1 MLKKM
6 LLAAACLALVYGCSE
21 MREKRAM
28 VLKAP
33 TISPEAEYVGS
44 KTCLECHEDFD
55 TDGRNVHMKIAD
67 FEAAGYRHG
76 CEACHG
82 PGSLHAESEDPAH
95 ILVYHS
101 PCSDAVHPP
110 NILGGGDEGMTG
122 SEIAAVCVTCHQSGE
137 QMNWSSSEH
146 AFEGLACTSCHTV
159 HHNTRKKLLKDESI
173 SLCVSCHQNQKAKM
187 HFPSHHPLKEGKMTC
202 NSCHNPHGS
211 ANGEP
216 GMLKTEER
224 VNDLCFECHARY
236 QGPFVFEH
244 APVAEGCLECHDPH
258 GTVANNLLKQ
268 NEPFLCLQCH
278 EGHFHAGRKGLTG
291 LRTTYKK
298 GKTIGGTLD
307 AYNNNTNHFVEGDG
321 AHDWAA
327 GMLTKCTT
335 CHQSVHGSDVPA
347 QAGRLKGRGLTR

>member
-6 LLAAACLALVYGCSE
+6 LLATACFMLIYGCAE

-33 TISPEAEYVGS
+33 TVSPDAQYVDS
-44 KTCLECHEDFD
+44 ETCLECHEDYAH
-55 TDGRNVHMKIAD
+55 DGHNVHMKIAD
-67 FEAAGYRHG
+67 FESATYRHG
-76 CEACHG
+76 CESCHG
-82 PGSLHAESEDPAH
+82 AGSIHADSEDPAD
-95 ILVYHS
+95 ILRY
-101 PCSDAVHPP
+101 
-110 NILGGGDEGMTG
+110 GKEGM
-122 SEIAAVCVTCHQSGE
+122 SQQEISAVCVTCHQSGE

-146 AFEGLACTSCHTV
+146 VFEGLSCTSCHTI
-159 HHNTRKKLLKDESI
+159 HHNTEHKLIKDDEI

-202 NSCHNPHGS
+202 DSCHNPHGS
-211 ANGEP
+211 VNGEP

-224 VNDLCFECHARY
+224 LNDLCFECHARY

-244 APVAEGCLECHDPH
+244 APVAESCLECHDPH

-268 NEPFLCLQCH
+268 NEPFICLQCH
-278 EGHFHAGRKGLTG
+278 EGHFHAGRAGKTG
-291 LRTTYKK
+291 LVTEYKP
-298 GKTIGGTLD
+298 GKTINGTLD
-307 AYNNNTNHFVEGDG
+307 AYAPGPDGQPTQHFIAGDG
-321 AHDWAA
+321 VHDWAA

-347 QAGRLKGRGLTR
+347 QAGALKGKALTR